1 MQRPVALLAQNSQA
15 ARRWRAG
22 LGAHVRACDAC
33 PSKLWHRAHMSQEL
47 PSTFKL
53 LTIWLLIL
61 TAVFLAVL
69 AWQHQRERP
78 RFTLNER
85 ELRLQRGPDGH
96 FHWPGRLAGRDTV
109 FLVDTGATT
118 TALPRALADQLGLR
132 PLESL
137 RSNTAGGVVDGY
149 AAEVDLSLEGGLQAP
164 RLRVVVLPTLD
175 APLLGMDVLGRLKF
189 SQHAGEFTVE
199 RP

>member
-1 MQRPVALLAQNSQA
+1 M
-15 ARRWRAG
+15 
-22 LGAHVRACDAC
+22 
-33 PSKLWHRAHMSQEL
+33 SKEL
-47 PSTFKL
+47 PSSFKL

-61 TAVFLAVL
+61 TAVFLAAQ

-96 FHWPGRLAGRDTV
+96 FHWPGHLGGQETV

-118 TALPRALADQLGLR
+118 TALPRALAERLGLR
-132 PLESL
+132 PLATL
-137 RSNTAGGVVDGY
+137 RSSTAGGVVEGY
-149 AAEVDLSLEGGLQAP
+149 AAEVDLSLEGGLKAP

-189 SQHAGEFTVE
+189 SQQAGEFTVE
-199 RP
+199 LQR